1 MSEEFEGTAKES
13 KLMHWIEHTLAPKT
27 RAFMARPWLSGF
39 TNGIMKCLPFILTGC
54 LIFFYNAIRS
64 WIPALPDLSL
74 VQTYTFSMLGLI
86 YTYMIPHELMAT
98 LKHRKFMVTAGIT
111 GICVYMLTMAGVMD
125 ETGTYITI
133 EFARF
138 GPTGSMVAMLVGLEV
153 AFIFNLWAKV
163 QLFKKGSSVPTFVQE
178 WINNIIPIFVCV
190 LVQMLIVGIAQVD
203 LYSTVLW
210 LFSPIQAVAQSF
222 PGFVLW
228 NFIQT
233 FFYTIG
239 VSGWTWTG
247 LCNSWQVPAMAENIA
262 LGLTGVYGY
271 LNVSE
276 VISGIGLIN
285 LGGIGATLALNVL
298 LLFSKSKRLR
308 TLGRVTIAPSLFNIN
323 EPVLYGTPVVYNPTL
338 FIPANITAIVGS
350 IITWFIFRLDLLAL
364 PTVAATNVGTLPVIA
379 NTVMLTG
386 DLRGILWWVVLF
398 AVYLIIYFPFF
409 KAFEKGE
416 VAKENGEA
424 AKLEA
429 QE

>member
-1 MSEEFEGTAKES
+1 MSEEFVEARENKF
-13 KLMHWIEHTLAPKT
+13 MYWIEHTLAPKT
-27 RAFMARPWLSGF
+27 RALMARPWLSGF
-39 TNGIMKCLPFILTGC
+39 TNGVIKCLPFILTGS
-54 LIFFYNAIRS
+54 LIFFYNAIQS
-64 WIPALPDLSL
+64 WITVLPDLSL

-86 YTYMIPHELMAT
+86 YSFMIPHELMAT
-98 LKHRKFMVTAGIT
+98 LKHRKFMVTAGVT
-111 GICVYMLTMAGVMD
+111 GVCVYMLTMAGVFD
-125 ETGTYITI
+125 DTSTYITI

-138 GPTGSMVAMLVGLEV
+138 GPTGSMVAMIV
-153 AFIFNLWAKV
+153 ALWVSFLFNLWSKV
-163 QLFKKGSSVPTFVQE
+163 RLFKKGSAVPTFVQE
-178 WINNIIPIFVCV
+178 WINNIIPIFVSV
-190 LVQMLIVGIAQVD
+190 LIQMIIIEICQVD
-203 LYSTVLW
+203 LYSLVLT
-210 LFSPIQAVAQSF
+210 LFSPIQNIAQSF

-247 LCNSWQVPAMAENIA
+247 LCNAWQVPAQAENIA
-262 LGLTGVYGY
+262 LGLTGVNGY

-308 TLGRVTIAPSLFNIN
+308 TLGRVTLAPSLFNIN
-323 EPVLYGTPVVYNPTL
+323 EPVLYGTPVVYNPVL
-338 FIPANITAIVGS
+338 FIPANLTAIVGS

-364 PTVAATNVGTLPVIA
+364 PTIQATNVGTLPIIA

-386 DLRGILWWVVLF
+386 DLRGILWWFVLF
-398 AVYLIIYFPFF
+398 AVYLLIYLPFF

-416 VAKENGEA
+416 VAKEDGTA

-429 QE
+429 NA